1 MFTRDLFEVHPFN
14 LHIVLIFNFF
24 SIDDGCELQLD
35 STSYVSSGNFNRL
48 ADKEMIAL
56 PEKFD
61 ACLPKSTGFQ
71 SSSICPTFSAFTFSS
86 WSLENEERLMED
98 GKDVQ
103 QEKVIGTGNPII
115 RMADY
120 FAVLVT

>member
-1 MFTRDLFEVHPFN
+1 
-14 LHIVLIFNFF
+14 
-24 SIDDGCELQLD
+24 
-35 STSYVSSGNFNRL
+35 
-48 ADKEMIAL
+48 MIAL

-61 ACLPKSTGFQ
+61 ACLPKSTSFQ

-103 QEKVIGTGNPII
+103 QEKVIGTGKSMICV
-115 RMADY
+115 ADY
-120 FAVLVT
+120 NVDSVLLIWWLEVLFFDKKSFVLGSCQRDFNY